1 MTLQRVIL
9 TASLVSTLGA
19 TPAPPPP
26 VPADAAP
33 APSYSTAISIF
44 AAVEEAWAASDAER
58 LGSLVD
64 TTAVRISIKPG
75 TPLATASTRVAV
87 TFLLQDQLRLVHT
100 KEFRVTRFDCDRKRG
115 FCRAYALWNGD
126 WGGRQGTRAAR
137 VTLTARPRTG
147 RWLLTEIRAED

>member
-1 MTLQRVIL
+1 MTLQRLIP
-9 TASLVSTLGA
+9 TAFLISTLA
-19 TPAPPPP
+19 AAPPAPPPVEGPAP
-26 VPADAAP
+26 VP
-33 APSYSTAISIF
+33 STSTAIGLF
-44 AAVEEAWAASDAER
+44 AAVEEAWAASDAEH

-87 TFLLQDQLRLVHT
+87 TFLLQDQMRLVHT
-100 KEFRVTRFDCDRKRG
+100 NEFRVARFDCDRKRG

-137 VTLTARPRTG
+137 VTLTARPRAG
-147 RWLLTEIRAED
+147 RWLLTEIRVED

>member
-1 MTLQRVIL
+1 MTFPRALL
-9 TASLVSTLGA
+9 TASLVSTLA
-19 TPAPPPP
+19 AMPVPPPP
-26 VPADAAP
+26 PAEPLPVPA
-33 APSYSTAISIF
+33 TAIGLF

-115 FCRAYALWNGD
+115 FCRAYALWDGD

-137 VTLTARPRTG
+137 VTLTARPRAG